1 MNFDFALFC
10 FFNLR
15 WVCSFPMHGLPLCL
29 WVVLENSSLIACTV
43 ITLSKN
49 LGFSSICFEMS
60 AQISWRF
67 FFLIASK
74 KLWNNLCTDLCHM
87 QIFIQYLPHY
97 FFVNGHPLCYQ
108 SNTKP
113 TIFSDNFFTFSVIV
127 RVFDMVGRRER
138 SSSPTSVRPIGV
150 ARGGPGGP
158 APPPN
163 QNTTN
168 DKKLWQH
175 SLAMFSCSFFSA
187 ITHITVIN
195 NYIND
200 SKWVPEPPTNNQGAL
215 TNN

>member
-29 WVVLENSSLIACTV
+29 WVVLENSSLIACPV

-87 QIFIQYLPHY
+87 QIFVQYLPHC

-113 TIFSDNFFTFSVIV
+113 TIFSDNFFTFPVIV
-127 RVFDMVGRRER
+127 RVFDMVGHRER
-138 SSSPTSVRPIGV
+138 SSSPTSVGPIGV

-158 APPPN
+158 PPPIKIPLTRKSYDN
-163 QNTTN
+163 IAWRC
-168 DKKLWQH
+168 LV
-175 SLAMFSCSFFSA
+175 AVFFSV
-187 ITHITVIN
+187 IMHITVIN
-195 NYIND
+195 NNIND
-200 SKWVPEPPTNNQGAL
+200 NKWVPGPPTNNQGAL